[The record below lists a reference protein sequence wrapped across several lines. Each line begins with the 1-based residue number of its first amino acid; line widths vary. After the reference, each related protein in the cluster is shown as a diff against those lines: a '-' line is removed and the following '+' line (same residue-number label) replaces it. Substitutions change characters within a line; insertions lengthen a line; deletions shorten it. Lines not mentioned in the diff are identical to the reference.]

1 MNNQKDFKPYIPA
14 DRITPEIT
22 VTSIIMGII
31 LAVVFGAANA
41 YLGLRVGMTVS
52 ASIPAAVIAMG
63 VIRVIMRKNSILE
76 SNIVQTIGSAGESL
90 AAGAIFTLPALF
102 LWAAEGKMDKPGIV
116 EITIIALLGGLLGA
130 APQCGFSAAAS
141 NFYTGR
147 VITLGTLV
155 AIFLSTSDEMLPILI
170 SSRISATA
178 ILAILGYKTAVGIA
192 VGFIIDLI
200 LKLMRRERRPI
211 NIDEICEEDNCHC
224 ERGIFFSALHHTL
237 TIGGFI
243 LLITF
248 VINALVLFVG
258 SENIAKIMYDKPIIS
273 HVIAAILGLIPNCA
287 VSVTLTN
294 LCLEGIITAGTMLS
308 GLFSGAGVGL
318 LILFKVNK
326 SIKENLVITA
336 ILVLCGSV
344 FGFVADL
351 LNFSALL

>member
-1 MNNQKDFKPYIPA
+1 MMTLLHTSHEHTDIWHEIYEEIFLHGILDTLKIIVFLF
-14 DRITPEIT
+14 ITY
-22 VTSIIMGII
+22 
-31 LAVVFGAANA
+31 LAMEFIEHKASEKTRGLLQRSGSFG
-41 YLGLRVGMTVS
+41 
-52 ASIPAAVIAMG
+52 P
-63 VIRVIMRKNSILE
+63 
-76 SNIVQTIGSAGESL
+76 
-90 AAGAIFTLPALF
+90 
-102 LWAAEGKMDKPGIV
+102 
-116 EITIIALLGGLLGA
+116 LLGGLLGA

-170 SSRISATA
+170 SGRISATA

-192 VGFIIDLI
+192 VGFVIDLI